1 MSEPFVGEIILCG
14 FNFAP
19 TGWALCN
26 GQLLPIAQYDT
37 LFNLIGTTYG
47 GDGQTTFALPDL
59 RGRVPLGQGQGPSLQ
74 NRTIGEFAGNEAVTL
89 TVPQLPSHTHP
100 IDTSAFSATTKC
112 KNGPGN
118 QATPVGNVHA
128 TEAAGATMVYSN
140 AVANATMNAETA
152 TVSGAVTVAPTGG
165 STAHG
170 NMQPFLTMNFCISLF
185 GIFPSQS

>member
-19 TGWALCN
+19 NGWALCD
-26 GQLLPIAQYDT
+26 GSLLAIAQYDT

-59 RGRVPLGQGQGPSLQ
+59 RGRVLVSMGQGPGTS
-74 NRTIGEFAGNEAVTL
+74 NYAIGQLTGSESITL

-100 IDTSAFSATTKC
+100 IDTSAFTATTKC

-128 TEAAGATMVYSN
+128 TEAAGVTMPYSN
-140 AVANATMNAETA
+140 AAADATMNPEPA
-152 TVSGAVTVAPTGG
+152 TVGGTITVTPAGGGA
-165 STAHG
+165 AHG